1 MLWRNIFQWNKIT
14 SEELFVCL
22 FMFVYFVC
30 RFVFCVYLFV
40 YVFGCFMG
48 VCLCLCLFTFF
59 LNFQLS
65 EENEGL
71 HETLKTSQENQKD
84 LQTEV
89 N

>member
-1 MLWRNIFQWNKIT
+1 
-14 SEELFVCL
+14 
-22 FMFVYFVC
+22 
-30 RFVFCVYLFV
+30 
-40 YVFGCFMG
+40 MG
-48 VCLCLCLFTFF
+48 VCLCLFTFF
-59 LNFQLS
+59 LNVQLS

>member
-1 MLWRNIFQWNKIT
+1 MCIFVC
-14 SEELFVCL
+14 LRVCL
-22 FMFVYFVC
+22 FM
-30 RFVFCVYLFV
+30 
-40 YVFGCFMG
+40 G
-48 VCLCLCLFTFF
+48 VCLCLFTFF
-59 LNFQLS
+59 LNVQLS